1 MKERISA
8 LAPFALDLVL
18 PIAAYWLLHTVFGL
32 SPFWALGI
40 GGLATMVN
48 AIITTA
54 RRGKLDGFGILV
66 VVEVAL
72 SVVLLFVSDDP
83 RVLLLKPAFYVGVAG
98 VYALGSLFVG
108 RPLVFEAGKPFA
120 TRGDPR
126 LVEAY
131 DHSWAVSEPFRAAI
145 RSVTVVWGVGFL
157 LDAVLRVIIVYSFPP
172 EEITDSLL
180 LSQVPLIA
188 VLVVLIAYTRLRMRK
203 VRPIVLAARD
213 RRPPGYSGASAGHAG

>member
-1 MKERISA
+1 MKGRIRV

-18 PIAAYWLLHTVFGL
+18 PVVAYWLLHAVFGL

-48 AIITTA
+48 AIITTV

-66 VVEVAL
+66 VIEVAL

-98 VYALGSLFVG
+98 VYALGSLFAG

-126 LVEAY
+126 MTEAY
-131 DHSWAVSEPFRAAI
+131 DRSWTVSEPFRAAI
-145 RSVTVVWGVGFL
+145 RAVTLVWGAGFL

-172 EEITDSLL
+172 AEITDSLL

-188 VLVVLIAYTRLRMRK
+188 VLVAMIAYTRLRMRK
-203 VRPIVLAARD
+203 VRPILLAERD
-213 RRPPGYSGASAGHAG
+213 RRPADRH